1 MNTITPSTQAILL
14 MTSYFS
20 ENRVEDVIPL
30 NVQEWGNFAQWLHEH
45 DLKPEDLLRGD
56 IEELLKEWNDENITI
71 TRLKKLLHRGGA
83 LALAME
89 KWQRVGIWVIT
100 RSSSLYP
107 QQLKKKLKSF
117 SPPLF
122 YGIGNPKLLNKQSI
136 GFLGSEENLQD
147 SHHLSFELGS
157 KVANDGYTLVTSD
170 IQELGKSAIKGA
182 LEKEGTVTIFIAN
195 NLLQASLNS
204 QYRKALMSNDL
215 VLVSAYHPE
224 SLANTMHSLE
234 NSKYIEAQAI
244 SMLKIDAQIK
254 NSNNFVENK
263 ILNKDSIQLSLFD
276 DNSKNNSIKEEVL
289 TDLFFNFFV
298 SQLRLQFTLNDIF
311 KPKELEKVFNLKLSQ
326 INSWIEEAEDKNIIK
341 RLKGRV
347 KKYQLLKFKKEKK

>member
-1 MNTITPSTQAILL
+1 MNTITSSTQAILL

-45 DLKPEDLLRGD
+45 NLKPEDLLRGD

-136 GFLGSEENLQD
+136 GFLGSEENFQD

-170 IQELGKSAIKGA
+170 IQGLSKSAIKGA

-224 SLANTMHSLE
+224 SLANTMHSSE
-234 NSKYIEAQAI
+234 NSTYIEAQAI
-244 SMLKIDAQIK
+244 SMLKI
-254 NSNNFVENK
+254 FVENK

-276 DNSKNNSIKEEVL
+276 DNSKKNSIKEEVL

-326 INSWIEEAEDKNIIK
+326 INSWVEKAEDKNIIK
-341 RLKGRV
+341 KLKGRV
-347 KKYQLLKFKKEKK
+347 KKYQLLKYKKEKK

>member
-20 ENRVEDVIPL
+20 ENRGDDIIPL
-30 NVQEWGNFAQWLHEH
+30 NVQEWGSFAQWLHEQS
-45 DLKPEDLLRGD
+45 LKPEDLLRGD
-56 IEELLKEWNDENITI
+56 IDELLNGWSDKNITI
-71 TRLKKLLHRGGA
+71 KRIQMLLNRGGA

-89 KWQRVGIWVIT
+89 KWKRVGIWVIT

-107 QQLKKKLKSF
+107 QQLKKKLKNF

-136 GFLGSEENLQD
+136 GFLCSEENFQD
-147 SHHLSFELGS
+147 NYHLSFELGS

-215 VLVSAYHPE
+215 VLVSIYHPE

-244 SMLKIDAQIK
+244 SMLQIDSKIK

-276 DNSKNNSIKEEVL
+276 DDSKNNSIKEEVS
-289 TDLFFNFFV
+289 TDLFFNFFL

-311 KPKELEKVFNLKLSQ
+311 KPKELEIIFTLKISQ
-326 INSWIEEAEDKNIIK
+326 INSWLEEAENKNIIK
-341 RLKGRV
+341 KLDGRT
-347 KKYQLLKFKKEKK
+347 KKYQLNDKPC